1 MNFLGQFYEE
11 WDLGKSQIASCAN
24 VTSRAKVKEELSSHS
39 KGSICLDAASHTGQM
54 CLFSNISILQ

>member
-11 WDLGKSQIASCAN
+11 WDLEKSPIAYCAN
-24 VTSRAKVKEELSSHS
+24 VTSRTKVKEELSSHS
-39 KGSICLDAASHTGQM
+39 KGPICLDAALPTGQM